1 MNCKL
6 VFLKEQ
12 KYMGIMTKIL
22 FKEHDEID
30 FRKLHIDVINSDII
44 NRDVNERFMALDS
57 DFQADSFHYTP
68 LVPVTSFEGEK
79 YYRFTRAEGE
89 YYCFDVHVKELGPK
103 WFEECNEYIQQNNLK
118 IDRTFDLE
126 YYAEDYLRKVKS
138 EDSKLQDQTISLIFR
153 KLDETLS
160 VE

>member
-1 MNCKL
+1 
-6 VFLKEQ
+6 
-12 KYMGIMTKIL
+12 MGIMTKIL

>member
-30 FRKLHIDVINSDII
+30 FLKLHLNVINSDIK

-57 DFQADSFHYTP
+57 DFQSDSFNYTP
-68 LVPVTSFEGEK
+68 LVPVNSFEGEE
-79 YYRFTRAEGE
+79 YYRYTRAEGE
-89 YYCFDVHVKELGPK
+89 YYCFDVHVKVLGPQ
-103 WFEECNEYIQQNNLK
+103 WFQECYEYIEQNKLK

-126 YYAEDYLRKVKS
+126 YYAEDYQCKVKS
-138 EDSKLQDQTISLIFR
+138 EDPSLKDQTISLIFR
-153 KLDETLS
+153 KLD
-160 VE
+160 